1 MRRAISA
8 SGNVLSA
15 SRTLS
20 AMSRRY
26 RRFSPANPA
35 ASNNN
40 VIIVDNRS
48 LSRCDRALRFMQ
60 SHTRALIL
68 QRRNC
73 RDGTRMVV
81 ADFHGGFDWFVVAG
95 GGDPG
100 NAIGAQGAGVDAP
113 GYSVPVHPVD
123 FELVTNQIVG
133 IADDDAICCR
143 IKIDNVTRTRRTSG
157 QPLALSDR
165 EQLDPVMFTNEVS
178 IDVVNFAAMKFI
190 FTQMRAQKRLVIV
203 AGNKTNFLAVNLV
216 GDLQA

>member
-35 ASNNN
+35 ASKNN

-60 SHTRALIL
+60 SHMGAIVL
-68 QRRNC
+68 QRHNC
-73 RDGTRMVV
+73 RERTRMVV
-81 ADFHGGFDWFVVAG
+81 ADFHGGFECAAVSACGCWMPID
-95 GGDPG
+95 
-100 NAIGAQGAGVDAP
+100 AI
-113 GYSVPVHPVD
+113 D
-123 FELVTNQIVG
+123 FEFAHDQIICVANDNSICLG
-133 IADDDAICCR
+133 IEIHHVA
-143 IKIDNVTRTRRTSG
+143 RTRRTPG
-157 QPLALSDR
+157 QPFTLSDR
-165 EQLDPVMFTNEVS
+165 EHLDAVMFTEKVS
-178 IDVVNFAAMKFI
+178 IDVVNFAAMKFVL
-190 FTQMRAQKRLVIV
+190 TQMRAQERLVIV

-216 GDLQA
+216 GNLK